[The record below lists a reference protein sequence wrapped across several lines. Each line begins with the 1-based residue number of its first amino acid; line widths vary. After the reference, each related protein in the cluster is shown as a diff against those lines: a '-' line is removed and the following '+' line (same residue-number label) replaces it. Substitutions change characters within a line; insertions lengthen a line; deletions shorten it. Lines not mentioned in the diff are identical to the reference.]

1 MADQATKFEA
11 LDAKL
16 TNLGNTAKETF
27 ADILTPVVDNASN
40 AIDNITRLTTTA
52 TTESQKYE
60 QAITALAL
68 RYGVESD
75 QVKQVSLQYQNY
87 LIDLQRNNEAVGI
100 VTDQSELAAR
110 AQAEMAVAV
119 DSASASVSAQNVALY
134 ELATTEDL
142 LRLGSEKLTAE
153 FIFQQAAAGLDS
165 AAALQL
171 GLDMGVLSQSTVDTV
186 TKLDALKQVYDKN
199 ADGAIDAQE
208 AARGYSNEVKSLAN
222 QIDKLKDKTV
232 NVYVKVHE
240 QGTLPEGYAGPGG
253 SSPGYASGGDFIV
266 PPGYPNDSYPMRVQS
281 GERVIVQ
288 TPAQQM
294 QQRVNNFTMNISTQS
309 APNVIDEFGMMRAML
324 GA

>member
-1 MADQATKFEA
+1 M
-11 LDAKL
+11 
-16 TNLGNTAKETF
+16 
-27 ADILTPVVDNASN
+27 
-40 AIDNITRLTTTA
+40 
-52 TTESQKYE
+52 
-60 QAITALAL
+60 
-68 RYGVESD
+68 
-75 QVKQVSLQYQNY
+75 
-87 LIDLQRNNEAVGI
+87 GI

-119 DSASASVSAQNVALY
+119 DSVSTSVGAQNVALY

-199 ADGAIDAQE
+199 ADGAIDAKE
-208 AARGYSNEVKSLAN
+208 AARGYANEVKSLAN
-222 QIDKLKDKTV
+222 QIDNLKDKVV
-232 NVYVKVHE
+232 NVYVKVHD
-240 QGTLPEGYAGPGG
+240 QGTLPEGHTGPGG
-253 SSPGYASGGDFIV
+253 SSPGYASGGYLIA

-281 GERVIVQ
+281 GQRVIVQ
-288 TPAQQM
+288 TPAQQ
-294 QQRVNNFTMNISTQS
+294 QAQRVNQMTMNVYTQS